1 MLSDIGPPQH
11 VWLIVGDSRA
21 MLPCEGLLAKPRW
34 NGVFPWPR
42 PIARGEDF
50 VSKIVFP
57 ARNVRFVHV
66 SFSDIEK
73 YILAISDFRIAV
85 VSDRLFLVESG
96 NSRY

>member
-73 YILAISDFRIAV
+73 YNVNFIKEWETNFGPDYTP
-85 VSDRLFLVESG
+85 E
-96 NSRY
+96 YEY